1 MSENQKKP
9 RYTAKDI
16 EWLTLLFEQG
26 RTDAEIARI
35 MGRGVK
41 GIMQKRRALRL
52 HRPDCIAIT
61 QANCK
66 RWDKHELEFIRNYW
80 RDLSDTRMARKL
92 GVTLSC
98 YKHKRLSMGLR
109 KEWERRKGRRRTW
122 SFNDELFL
130 RENYGTRSAKE
141 IAKYLNR
148 KENAV
153 QYKAYRLG
161 LSKDYN
167 PGRRGYQ
174 PISNQ

>member
-1 MSENQKKP
+1 MSENRKRP

-16 EWLTLLFEQG
+16 KWLQLLFKQG
-26 RTDAEIARI
+26 RTDSEIAQI
-35 MGRGVK
+35 MGRPLT
-41 GIMQKRRALRL
+41 GIVQKRRKLRL

-61 QANCK
+61 QASCHH
-66 RWDKHELEFIRNYW
+66 WDEDELEFIYNFW
-80 RDLSDTRMARKL
+80 RELSDTRMARKL

-161 LSKDYN
+161 LSKDYH

-174 PISNQ
+174 PIGN